1 MCLSF
6 LSICNKYA
14 LSHGLKFNECKTQL
28 ICFRSQSTRPCSATI
43 SFNGTVLC
51 YLDYVTH
58 LGHILTW
65 DLSDHNMDI
74 IRVIRDMNRKANS
87 ILCTFGSV
95 DPFIKCF
102 LVKSFCLSLYG
113 CTLWKLSSSSLKFI
127 EISLLRKVWNLPY
140 NSHTSIVH
148 CVARQLV
155 ILYIIVFFLCIL
167 VLYLIVHLL

>member
-1 MCLSF
+1 MSNGVRQGSVLSPLLF
-6 LSICNKYA
+6 SVYLDGLLSELSDCGVGCFWGSLFAGAFCYADDIVLLAPCASALRTMLSICNKYA

-65 DLSDHNMDI
+65 DLNDHMDI

-102 LVKSFCLSLYG
+102 S
-113 CTLWKLSSSSLKFI
+113 
-127 EISLLRKVWNLPY
+127 
-140 NSHTSIVH
+140 
-148 CVARQLV
+148 
-155 ILYIIVFFLCIL
+155 
-167 VLYLIVHLL
+167 